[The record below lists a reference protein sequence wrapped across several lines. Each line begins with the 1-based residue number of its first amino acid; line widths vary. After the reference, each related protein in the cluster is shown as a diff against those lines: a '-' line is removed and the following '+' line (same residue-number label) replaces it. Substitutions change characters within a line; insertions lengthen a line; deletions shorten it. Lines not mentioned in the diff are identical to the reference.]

1 MKVPEASCYPRVLFS
16 ELYGATFHR
25 GQMGKEQEGKGG
37 MGGGPDFSNAG
48 RFLAAQT
55 EQKAA
60 PVVAPLLGIWSE
72 KKYLIYPDR
81 ICLLH

>member
-25 GQMGKEQEGKGG
+25 GQTGEEGEGKGG
-37 MGGGPDFSNAG
+37 DGKGP
-48 RFLAAQT
+48 RFFQCRMVLSSADRT
-55 EQKAA
+55 ESS
-60 PVVAPLLGIWSE
+60 PRGCSVNGNLVR
-72 KKYLIYPDR
+72 KKHLIHPDR